1 MKLLACFPKFKK
13 STIYLLNTIVC
24 GVIDFIIVTLLSM
37 NIDIAIANVLRSI
50 REKNKISQ
58 EQLAFKAQL
67 HRTYISQI
75 ERGLKSVTVKT
86 LFKLTEALDVEIDF
100 FLKKVK
106 DELTGIQS

>member
-1 MKLLACFPKFKK
+1 
-13 STIYLLNTIVC
+13 
-24 GVIDFIIVTLLSM
+24 M

-50 REKNKISQ
+50 REKNKLSQ

-106 DELTGIQS
+106 DELTSIQS

>member
-1 MKLLACFPKFKK
+1 
-13 STIYLLNTIVC
+13 
-24 GVIDFIIVTLLSM
+24 M

-50 REKNKISQ
+50 REENKISQ

-86 LFKLTEALDVEIDF
+86 LFKLTKALDVEIDF

-106 DELTGIQS
+106 DELASV